1 MSDAHMHDTTLT
13 PQNEREFQGASTPRL
28 SNTTSAATSD
38 DGPGGAQS
46 RAKGGRASPL
56 TSSGYFGKLTQ
67 PALRRLNNAAPDDD
81 DDARSTTSRATDI
94 TEFSTTAQAGSVAP
108 SSPGSPMPVEEM
120 ERSAGTDDTEHEE
133 SSDADASPFWIEQ
146 EHGSAP
152 KPAPPEINLA
162 PRTHPLAGG
171 EAEHGGVPLRE
182 DKQAEMDEERAEGA
196 LGPTYNDAV
205 AFNPSEEDNYSPDEA
220 KEELGTT
227 KRLAKRVKGG
237 AKVIS
242 GRMRNDP
249 ERVKEGQDMIGQV

>member
-1 MSDAHMHDTTLT
+1 MDPEELKAE
-13 PQNEREFQGASTPRL
+13 QREAGPL
-28 SNTTSAATSD
+28 PLPLPATSVRFILFSLIHELFELIHVF
-38 DGPGGAQS
+38 P
-46 RAKGGRASPL
+46 
-56 TSSGYFGKLTQ
+56 GKLTQ
-67 PALRRLNNAAPDDD
+67 PALRRLNNIAPDDD
-81 DDARSTTSRATDI
+81 DDTRSTTSRATDI

-133 SSDADASPFWIEQ
+133 NSDAEASPFWIEQ

-196 LGPTYNDAV
+196 LGPAYNDGV
-205 AFNPSEEDNYSPDEA
+205 EFKPGEEDNYSSDEA

-242 GRMRNDP
+242 GRMRSDP
-249 ERVKEGQDMIGQV
+249 ERVKEGQDMIDQV